1 LERFLNRWPLTAS
14 CQITL
19 RLLSGGRYID
29 RTMNKKHLAALAT
42 TVLLTISGVAAG
54 GAQAATFDPGGL
66 SLSPVGQF
74 PLTPVSEQ
82 NAVRAAQTYL
92 SVAGLSRT
100 GLIKQLVDYDGYSTA
115 DATSAVDSITV
126 DWNEQAAKA
135 ARNYLSVAALSRSGL
150 INQLTSYDGFTPSQ
164 ATYGANAVGL

>member
-1 LERFLNRWPLTAS
+1 MLRPLPAK
-14 CQITL
+14 
-19 RLLSGGRYID
+19 RYI
-29 RTMNKKHLAALAT
+29 RRIMNNKRLAPLAT
-42 TVLLTISGVAAG
+42 AVLLAISGVAAG
-54 GAQAATFDPGGL
+54 AAQAAPFEPGL
-66 SLSPVGQF
+66 PLSPVGQF

-126 DWNEQAAKA
+126 DWNEEAAQAAQ
-135 ARNYLSVAALSRSGL
+135 NYLSVAALSRSGL
-150 INQLTSYDGFTPSQ
+150 IKQLTSYDGYTPAQ
-164 ATYGANAVGL
+164 AVYGANAVGL